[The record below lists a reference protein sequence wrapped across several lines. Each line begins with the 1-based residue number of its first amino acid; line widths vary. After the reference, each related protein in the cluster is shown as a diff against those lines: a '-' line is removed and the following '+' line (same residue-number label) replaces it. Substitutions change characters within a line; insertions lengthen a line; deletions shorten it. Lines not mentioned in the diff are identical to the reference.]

1 MGRLSA
7 AVEGSVTIIDFNEAR
22 EARAP
27 VRSKCPD
34 CSGRLTVLR
43 IIPGRAASEY
53 WTMRC
58 VSCGGIHL
66 DILKPV
72 AEPIVA

>member
-1 MGRLSA
+1 MGRLTA
-7 AVEGSVTIIDFNEAR
+7 GGGSCVTIIDLNEVRQAR
-22 EARAP
+22 TP
-27 VRSKCPD
+27 VRSNCPD

-58 VSCGGIHL
+58 VKCGGIHL
-66 DILKPV
+66 DIVKAA
-72 AEPIVA
+72 AEPIGA

>member
-1 MGRLSA
+1 MGRLT
-7 AVEGSVTIIDFNEAR
+7 AVGGSRVTVVNLNEVR
-22 EARAP
+22 QARAP

-58 VSCGGIHL
+58 VGCGGIHL
-66 DILKPV
+66 DILKPL
-72 AEPIVA
+72 AEPIGA

>member
-1 MGRLSA
+1 M
-7 AVEGSVTIIDFNEAR
+7 TIIDFNAAR
-22 EARAP
+22 EARSP

-34 CSGRLTVLR
+34 CSGRLTVLQ
-43 IIPGRAASEY
+43 IIAGRASSEY

-58 VSCGGIHL
+58 TSCGGIHL

-72 AEPIVA
+72 AEPIEA

>member
-1 MGRLSA
+1 MGRLTA
-7 AVEGSVTIIDFNEAR
+7 AGRTSVTIIDFNQ
-22 EARAP
+22 ARATRTP

-66 DILKPV
+66 DIISA
-72 AEPIVA
+72 AEPA

>member
-1 MGRLSA
+1 MGRLTA
-7 AVEGSVTIIDFNEAR
+7 AGRDTVTIIDLNQVR
-22 EARAP
+22 QARAP

-43 IIPGRAASEY
+43 IIRGRGSSEY

-72 AEPIVA
+72 AEPIGA

>member
-1 MGRLSA
+1 MGRVTA
-7 AVEGSVTIIDFNEAR
+7 AGGSSVTIINLNEVR

-72 AEPIVA
+72 AEPIGA

>member
-1 MGRLSA
+1 M
-7 AVEGSVTIIDFNEAR
+7 TIINLDEVR
-22 EARAP
+22 QARAP

-43 IIPGRAASEY
+43 IIRGRASSEY

-58 VSCGGIHL
+58 VGCGGIHL
-66 DILKPV
+66 DIVNPRTPTPEHT
-72 AEPIVA
+72 AA

>member
-1 MGRLSA
+1 MGRLTA
-7 AVEGSVTIIDFNEAR
+7 AGGSCVTIIDLNEVR
-22 EARAP
+22 QARAP

-58 VSCGGIHL
+58 VGCGGIHL

-72 AEPIVA
+72 AEPIGA

>member
-1 MGRLSA
+1 
-7 AVEGSVTIIDFNEAR
+7 VTIIDLNAAR
-22 EARAP
+22 EPRAP

-34 CSGRLTVLR
+34 CSARLTVLR

-58 VSCGGIHL
+58 TSCGGVHL
-66 DILKPV
+66 DIIKA
-72 AEPIVA
+72 AEPIGA

>member
-1 MGRLSA
+1 MGRLTA
-7 AVEGSVTIIDFNEAR
+7 GGGRSVTIIDFNQ
-22 EARAP
+22 ARAARLP
-27 VRSKCPD
+27 VRSNCPD

-43 IIPGRAASEY
+43 IIPGRASSEY

-58 VSCGGIHL
+58 THCGGIHL

-72 AEPIVA
+72 AEPIGA

>member
-7 AVEGSVTIIDFNEAR
+7 AGRSNVTIINLNEFR
-22 EARAP
+22 QARAP
-27 VRSKCPD
+27 VRSQCPD

-43 IIPGRAASEY
+43 IIPGRARSEY

-58 VSCGGIHL
+58 TSCGGIHL

-72 AEPIVA
+72 AEPIGA